1 LSEEREPV
9 LGALDRLQV
18 EREQQEDGWLGI
30 TLKKR

>member
-1 LSEEREPV
+1 V